1 MNVDDSSNESV
12 IVYEQNVRDS
22 SESSGEVTEP
32 RLTRSGRPR
41 GINAHRQMVQNRGW
55 NVEKSATAASRGSS
69 GRGRSPSSGQSPG
82 RLRGR
87 SLVRSGGQR
96 GRARARGRGLHV
108 QRLQD
113 HSQIVDELIE
123 DDVLFPSTETRPK
136 AVRKPIPTLTKGM
149 HFYTTFFKTIF
160 VSTLIYL
167 NIFLNCS

>member
-1 MNVDDSSNESV
+1 MNVDDSSNESL
-12 IVYEQNVRDS
+12 IACEQNVKDS

-32 RLTRSGRPR
+32 RLTRSARPR

-82 RLRGR
+82 HVRGR

-96 GRARARGRGLHV
+96 GRGRARARGRELHV

-113 HSQIVDELIE
+113 HSQIVDDLIE
-123 DDVLFPSTETRPK
+123 DDVFFPSTETRPK
-136 AVRKPIPTLTKGM
+136 AVRKPVPTLTKGK
-149 HFYTTFFKTIF
+149 HFYTTFLKTIF

-167 NIFLNCS
+167 NIF